1 MTAKKLFLFC
11 FLLLCQMLCAQNDS
25 IVALKEVIVSDV
37 QLKKFSDSQSIS
49 ILKDS
54 VISKNAASL
63 TSLLNYNST
72 IYFKENGLGMVSSPS
87 FRGTT
92 AQQTA
97 VIWNGININSQL
109 LGQTDFNTITT
120 RDFNSITIRSGGG
133 SAIYGSSAIGG
144 SIHLNNEMHFN
155 KGFQY
160 DVFFNY
166 GSFNSFGSNEKLG
179 FSNKKLS
186 SQISISRN
194 SSNNDYTYLGT
205 KNQKNENGQF
215 YNTSINSSFGYKI
228 NNSNILKWYSQI
240 YDSERHFSGTL
251 ASKSKNKYQDFN
263 TRNLLEWQS
272 LFSGFDSQLKVV
284 FLSEKN
290 NFFENYSKQIFKTS
304 KAETFIT
311 KYNLGYQLNSKINM
325 EGSVDYSKI
334 KGFGSSIGSNSR
346 NNGSATMLFKHQIL
360 KSFGYEWSIRK
371 EITDTFKSPLLFSF
385 GSKFQA
391 SKNYNLVLNVS
402 RNYRIP
408 TFNDLYWIGLGNPNL
423 KPESSYQAEIGQRLK
438 LKKIEFSA
446 TAYYM
451 DIQDLIQWKP
461 NNSNG
466 NWNPNNIANVTSY
479 GAEFKLGYEKKIGSN
494 TIILNSNYAYTVSED
509 KKIKQQLIY
518 VPFHKLNAGLAFS
531 HKKISANY
539 QHLFN
544 GYVFTTSDHSTF
556 LKSYQVS
563 NIGIDY
569 DFGKKI
575 ICKIGF
581 QAANL
586 WNENY
591 QSVAQRPLPGRNY
604 SIYINFKI

>member
-1 MTAKKLFLFC
+1 
-11 FLLLCQMLCAQNDS
+11 MLCAQNDS
-25 IVALKEVIVSDV
+25 IVALKEVLISDW
-37 QLKKFSDSQSIS
+37 QLKNFSNTQTITVLNDSI
-49 ILKDS
+49 IK
-54 VISKNAASL
+54 KNQPSL
-63 TSLLNYNST
+63 TSLLNFNSV

-144 SIHLNNEMHFN
+144 SIHLNNELAFKN
-155 KGFQY
+155 KFENELQ
-160 DVFFNY
+160 FNY
-166 GSFNSFGSNEKLG
+166 GSFNTFDANYKVLDSNEKV
-179 FSNKKLS
+179 S
-186 SQISISRN
+186 SQVSISRN
-194 SSNNDYTYLGT
+194 SSDNNYTYLGT

-215 YNTSINSSFGYKI
+215 YNTSMNASFGYKL
-228 NNSNILKWYSQI
+228 NTFNYLKLYSQV

-251 ASKSKNKYQDFN
+251 ASKSKSKYQDFN

-272 LFSGFDSQLKVV
+272 LFSGFDSQLKVA

-290 NFFENYSKQIFKTS
+290 KYFENYNKQNFETS
-304 KAETFIT
+304 RAETFIT
-311 KYNLGYQLNSKINM
+311 KYNLGYQLNSKINI
-325 EGSVDYSKI
+325 EGSLDYSKI

-385 GSKFQA
+385 GSKYQV
-391 SKNYNLVLNVS
+391 SNNYKLVLNVS

-423 KPESSYQAEIGQRLK
+423 KPESSYQGEIGQRLK
-438 LKKIEFSA
+438 FKNIVFSA
-446 TAYYM
+446 TAYYI
-451 DIQDLIQWKP
+451 DILDLIQWKP
-461 NNSNG
+461 NTTNG
-466 NWNPNNIANVTSY
+466 NWNPNNVAKATSY
-479 GAEFKLGYEKKIGSN
+479 GAEFKLDYEKKIGSN
-494 TIILNSNYAYTVSED
+494 TFIFNSNYAYTVSED
-509 KKIKQQLIY
+509 KNTKQQLIY
-518 VPFHKLNAGLAFS
+518 IPFHKLNTCLAFS
-531 HKKISANY
+531 HKKIAANY
-539 QHLFN
+539 QYLYN
-544 GYVFTTSDHSTF
+544 GYVFTTTDHTSF

-569 DFGKKI
+569 DFGKKTTS
-575 ICKIGF
+575 KIGF
-581 QAANL
+581 QIANL

-604 SIYINFKI
+604 SLYINFKF